1 MLTMIRR
8 PSGERGANRPPQ
20 GAAVP
25 RAVRSPAAD
34 NGIILLTDT
43 PRGYNI
49 SDIRIPHGGIRSQR
63 PTEEGPL
70 RKALLRNDLQSINGN
85 SRKGSNMDNEHNEM
99 IEKSREQSC
108 EKSREESCKNSGE
121 SSCCCGTRHKKRTEA
136 EQKALLTRLR
146 RIEGQI
152 RGLEKMVENDAYCP
166 DILVQSSAATSAL
179 NSFNKVLLGCHIR
192 SCVAEDIRSGKDETV
207 DELCELL
214 QRLMK

>member
-1 MLTMIRR
+1 M
-8 PSGERGANRPPQ
+8 
-20 GAAVP
+20 
-25 RAVRSPAAD
+25 
-34 NGIILLTDT
+34 
-43 PRGYNI
+43 
-49 SDIRIPHGGIRSQR
+49 
-63 PTEEGPL
+63 

-85 SRKGSNMDNEHNEM
+85 RRKGTNMDNEHNEM
-99 IEKSREQSC
+99 IEKFSEQTC
-108 EKSREESCKNSGE
+108 EKSREESCEKSGE
-121 SSCCCGTRHKKRTEA
+121 NSCCCGTRHKKRTEA

-192 SCVAEDIRSGKDETV
+192 SCVAEDIRAGKDETV

>member
-1 MLTMIRR
+1 MGVYDEDEEIPRGGIQKGNQMDKEHKEVTEQ
-8 PSGERGANRPPQ
+8 SGE
-20 GAAVP
+20 
-25 RAVRSPAAD
+25 
-34 NGIILLTDT
+34 
-43 PRGYNI
+43 
-49 SDIRIPHGGIRSQR
+49 
-63 PTEEGPL
+63 
-70 RKALLRNDLQSINGN
+70 
-85 SRKGSNMDNEHNEM
+85 
-99 IEKSREQSC
+99 KSY
-108 EKSREESCKNSGE
+108 
-121 SSCCCGTRHKKRTEA
+121 CCGTRHKKRTEA

>member
-1 MLTMIRR
+1 M
-8 PSGERGANRPPQ
+8 
-20 GAAVP
+20 
-25 RAVRSPAAD
+25 
-34 NGIILLTDT
+34 
-43 PRGYNI
+43 
-49 SDIRIPHGGIRSQR
+49 
-63 PTEEGPL
+63 
-70 RKALLRNDLQSINGN
+70 QSINGN
-85 SRKGSNMDNEHNEM
+85 NRKGTNMNNEHNEM
-99 IEKSREQSC
+99 IEKSSENCS
-108 EKSREESCKNSGE
+108 E

>member
-1 MLTMIRR
+1 MD
-8 PSGERGANRPPQ
+8 A
-20 GAAVP
+20 
-25 RAVRSPAAD
+25 
-34 NGIILLTDT
+34 
-43 PRGYNI
+43 
-49 SDIRIPHGGIRSQR
+49 RIPRGGIRSR
-63 PTEEGPL
+63 KALLRKAPL
-70 RKALLRNDLQSINGN
+70 RKALLSNDLQSINGN
-85 SRKGSNMDNEHNEM
+85 SRKGTNMDNEHNEM
-99 IEKSREQSC
+99 IEKSSENCS
-108 EKSREESCKNSGE
+108 E

>member
-1 MLTMIRR
+1 M
-8 PSGERGANRPPQ
+8 
-20 GAAVP
+20 
-25 RAVRSPAAD
+25 
-34 NGIILLTDT
+34 
-43 PRGYNI
+43 
-49 SDIRIPHGGIRSQR
+49 
-63 PTEEGPL
+63 

-85 SRKGSNMDNEHNEM
+85 SRKGTNMDNEHYEM
-99 IEKSREQSC
+99 IEKSSEQTC
-108 EKSREESCKNSGE
+108 ENSSE
-121 SSCCCGTRHKKRTEA
+121 RSCCCGTRHKKRTEE

-152 RGLEKMVENDAYCP
+152 RGLEKMVEHDAYCP

>member
-1 MLTMIRR
+1 MD
-8 PSGERGANRPPQ
+8 
-20 GAAVP
+20 V
-25 RAVRSPAAD
+25 
-34 NGIILLTDT
+34 
-43 PRGYNI
+43 
-49 SDIRIPHGGIRSQR
+49 RIPRRGIRSR
-63 PTEEGPL
+63 KALLRKAPL
-70 RKALLRNDLQSINGN
+70 RKALLKNDLQSINGN
-85 SRKGSNMDNEHNEM
+85 NRKGTNMDNEHNEM
-99 IEKSREQSC
+99 IEKSSENCS
-108 EKSREESCKNSGE
+108 E

>member
-1 MLTMIRR
+1 M
-8 PSGERGANRPPQ
+8 
-20 GAAVP
+20 
-25 RAVRSPAAD
+25 
-34 NGIILLTDT
+34 
-43 PRGYNI
+43 
-49 SDIRIPHGGIRSQR
+49 
-63 PTEEGPL
+63 

-85 SRKGSNMDNEHNEM
+85 SRKGTNMDNEHNEM
-99 IEKSREQSC
+99 TEKSSEQTC
-108 EKSREESCKNSGE
+108 ENSSE
-121 SSCCCGTRHKKRTEA
+121 RSCCCGTRHKKRTEE

>member
-1 MLTMIRR
+1 MIIKRYPLGVSGIGWGTANQCLIGLR
-8 PSGERGANRPPQ
+8 PERNQ
-20 GAAVP
+20 MDKEYMDKEYKEV
-25 RAVRSPAAD
+25 
-34 NGIILLTDT
+34 
-43 PRGYNI
+43 
-49 SDIRIPHGGIRSQR
+49 
-63 PTEEGPL
+63 TEL
-70 RKALLRNDLQSINGN
+70 
-85 SRKGSNMDNEHNEM
+85 
-99 IEKSREQSC
+99 SC
-108 EKSREESCKNSGE
+108 E

>member
-1 MLTMIRR
+1 M
-8 PSGERGANRPPQ
+8 
-20 GAAVP
+20 
-25 RAVRSPAAD
+25 
-34 NGIILLTDT
+34 
-43 PRGYNI
+43 
-49 SDIRIPHGGIRSQR
+49 
-63 PTEEGPL
+63 

-121 SSCCCGTRHKKRTEA
+121 NSCCCGTRHKKRTEA

-192 SCVAEDIRSGKDETV
+192 SCVAEDIRAGKDETV

>member
-1 MLTMIRR
+1 M
-8 PSGERGANRPPQ
+8 
-20 GAAVP
+20 
-25 RAVRSPAAD
+25 
-34 NGIILLTDT
+34 
-43 PRGYNI
+43 
-49 SDIRIPHGGIRSQR
+49 
-63 PTEEGPL
+63 

-85 SRKGSNMDNEHNEM
+85 KRKGTQMDNGINKELKKSSEQLT
-99 IEKSREQSC
+99 EKSNEHSQGD
-108 EKSREESCKNSGE
+108 SRDESGKNG
-121 SSCCCGTRHKKRTEA
+121 CCCGTRHKKRTEA

-192 SCVAEDIRSGKDETV
+192 SCVAEDIRAGKDETV

>member
-1 MLTMIRR
+1 MKANGY
-8 PSGERGANRPPQ
+8 PEGVSGIGWDTADQCIIGSRSERN
-20 GAAVP
+20 
-25 RAVRSPAAD
+25 
-34 NGIILLTDT
+34 
-43 PRGYNI
+43 
-49 SDIRIPHGGIRSQR
+49 H
-63 PTEEGPL
+63 
-70 RKALLRNDLQSINGN
+70 
-85 SRKGSNMDNEHNEM
+85 MDKEQKEVT
-99 IEKSREQSC
+99 EQSC
-108 EKSREESCKNSGE
+108 EK
-121 SSCCCGTRHKKRTEA
+121 SCCCGTRHKKRTEA

>member
-1 MLTMIRR
+1 M
-8 PSGERGANRPPQ
+8 G
-20 GAAVP
+20 VY
-25 RAVRSPAAD
+25 RA
-34 NGIILLTDT
+34 G
-43 PRGYNI
+43 
-49 SDIRIPHGGIRSQR
+49 R
-63 PTEEGPL
+63 PTEEDPL
-70 RKALLRNDLQSINGN
+70 KKALLSNDLQSINGN
-85 SRKGSNMDNEHNEM
+85 RRKGTNMDNEM
-99 IEKSREQSC
+99 IEKSSENCS
-108 EKSREESCKNSGE
+108 E

-136 EQKALLTRLR
+136 EQKAVLTRLR

-179 NSFNKVLLGCHIR
+179 NSFNKVLLGGDIR